1 MNRAA
6 KATLHAVANLVA
18 LTAYRNA
25 FKAGR
30 LGRAH
35 SDVVREVYGMAAA
48 GLLAMRRQAW
58 RVAAVWAAL
67 GVALSLTSAVMGMP
81 RGGWLAQLGIVAGSY
96 ACLRIGGALA
106 YGNAARL
113 LAPPPIVEPVESV
126 GDPCGHVWEAPFGQ
140 PHVCNVE
147 GDHEAGKHQC
157 SCGFWITLGPAL
169 TTEH

>member
-6 KATLHAVANLVA
+6 KATLHAVANLAA
-18 LTAYRNA
+18 LVAYRNA

-35 SDVVREVYGMAAA
+35 SDVVREVYLMAAGA
-48 GLLAMRRQAW
+48 LLAMRRQAW
-58 RVAAVWAAL
+58 KVAAVWAAL
-67 GVALSLTSAVMGMP
+67 GIALNATSAIMGMP
-81 RGGWLAQLGIVAGSY
+81 PGGWLAQLGMVAGAY

-113 LAPPPIVEPVESV
+113 LTPSPIVEPVE
-126 GDPCGHVWEAPFGQ
+126 P
-140 PHVCNVE
+140 
-147 GDHEAGKHQC
+147 
-157 SCGFWITLGPAL
+157 TLGPAL